1 MAFSVDSFRSA
12 LVHDGARPNLFEFN
26 LKFPAAIDAGNG
38 LFDFGIGNSQDV
50 RFFCKSAVLPGSS
63 IAAIT
68 VPYFGREVKVAGN
81 RTFPEWSVS
90 VINDESFNI
99 RNAFEAWHK
108 AINSNVG
115 NLRSRDAYATTSG
128 GLQSDGYAVDCDV
141 IQYGKDGA
149 AIKAYKF
156 VGLWPNDIGQ
166 IDLDWGTNDIIEEF
180 SVSFSYQYW
189 KPTVTNARSSMG
201 YRDVSDIQSIFDL

>member
-1 MAFSVDSFRSA
+1 MAFSVDTFRSA
-12 LVHDGARPNLFEFN
+12 LVYDGTRPNLFEFN
-26 LKFPAAIDAGNG
+26 LKFPAAVDLGTS
-38 LFDFGIGNSQDV
+38 LFGGVGNSSDV

-81 RTFPEWSVS
+81 RTFPEWSVN

-115 NLRSRDAYATTSG
+115 NIRSRDAYATTSG
-128 GLQSDGYAVDCDV
+128 G
-141 IQYGKDGA
+141 
-149 AIKAYKF
+149 
-156 VGLWPNDIGQ
+156 
-166 IDLDWGTNDIIEEF
+166 E
-180 SVSFSYQYW
+180 
-189 KPTVTNARSSMG
+189 AR
-201 YRDVSDIQSIFDL
+201 